1 MIPVGIATIP
11 IPEIDIITVH
21 IFPIIVIGC
30 TSPYQIVVRVIVDH
44 QKALGILPKASG

>member
-21 IFPIIVIGC
+21 IFPIIVIGY
-30 TSPYQIVVRVIVDH
+30 TSPYPTVLSVTTDH
-44 QKALGILPKASG
+44 QAL